1 MSKRKTLAEEGAE
14 LNKAVREL
22 FDAIAAALHL
32 PQLVE
37 WINRRLS

>member
-1 MSKRKTLAEEGAE
+1 VKSLAEAGAE
-14 LNKAVREL
+14 LNRAVREL